1 MIYRRMFCELGKN
14 CRFRILER
22 FLLFKIV
29 GVISTDR
36 PGHGL
41 IFLAGS
47 TASGKTDLAI
57 ELASRLP
64 VDLINVDSSQVYQ
77 GLDIGTAKPNGKILK
92 EVPHGL
98 IDIRSVG
105 QSFSVADFCLEA
117 NTLIENSFEKGRIPL
132 LVGGT
137 MFYFSALLRG
147 LSDLPPANSALR
159 ARLVKQA
166 KQRGWAFLHARLE
179 QVDPQA
185 AERIDQHDTQRISR
199 ALEINLLTDL
209 PVPVEETGNGLIQRG
224 VKVTR
229 LNIVIPDRQLL
240 HQRISKRFQRMLDD
254 GLVEEVEKLKEQ
266 WPQGGTTP
274 ALRSVGYRQVWEY
287 LEGQVDY
294 STMVERASA
303 ATRRLAKRQLT
314 WLRNEPGATWFDGT
328 SPTLVTTLCRYLQ
341 AKGVIASGTK
351 LEKRA

>member
-1 MIYRRMFCELGKN
+1 MFCELGRN
-14 CRFRILER
+14 CRSRIHER
-22 FLLFKIV
+22 SLLFKLIR
-29 GVISTDR
+29 VIATDR
-36 PGHGL
+36 SGHDL

-57 ELASRLP
+57 ELAARLP
-64 VDLINVDSSQVYQ
+64 VDLISVDSSQVYQ
-77 GLDIGTAKPNGKILK
+77 GLDIGTAKPEGKILE

-105 QSFSVADFCLEA
+105 QPFSAADFCLEA
-117 NTLIENSFEKGRIPL
+117 GKLIENSFEKGRIPL

-137 MFYFSALLRG
+137 MFYFAALLRG

-159 ARLVKQA
+159 TRLVKQA
-166 KQRGWAFLHARLE
+166 KQRGWPSLHARLE
-179 QVDPQA
+179 QMDPQA
-185 AERIDQHDTQRISR
+185 AQRIDRQDAQRISR
-199 ALEINLLTDL
+199 ALEINLLTGL
-209 PVPVEETGNGLIQRG
+209 PVPMEATGNGLIEKG

-229 LNIVIPDRQLL
+229 VSIFIPDRQLL
-240 HQRISKRFQRMLDD
+240 HQRISKRLERMLDD

-314 WLRNEPGATWFDGT
+314 WLRNEPGAVWFDGT
-328 SPTLVTTLCRYLQ
+328 SPTLAMTLCRYLE
-341 AKGVIASGTK
+341 AKGVISGGTK